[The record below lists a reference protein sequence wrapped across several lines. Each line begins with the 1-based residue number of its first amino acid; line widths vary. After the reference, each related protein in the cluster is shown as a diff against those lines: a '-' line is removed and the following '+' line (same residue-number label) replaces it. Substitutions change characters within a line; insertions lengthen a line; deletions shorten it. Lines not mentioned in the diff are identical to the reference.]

1 MQLTEAASLPCII
14 VKTKKMLFSA
24 PGGWQHPQLQQHTAV
39 CLPNATLGCAPGSHA
54 PHGQRRLEPLLSEHP
69 TNFWP
74 RSCDNVHYR
83 WQQAALRCSTAR
95 PPAHT
100 AAPPAPP
107 APAPHLP
114 ALFMGSPAARL
125 HSTDRHRP
133 RARRTAHLPPTA
145 TTSSRRQD
153 EAVRR
158 GGRRLYSGGGAAAEP
173 SRSEPNRSAPCRPR
187 PATPPRG
194 LPAGLRVPPRIRFSR
209 GRSRLT

>member
-1 MQLTEAASLPCII
+1 MPREGGSTHSSSSTQQCVSRTRPLAVLPARTHRTASDAPSPSFPSTLQTFGREAVTTYITDRSKLH
-14 VKTKKMLFSA
+14 SA
-24 PGGWQHPQLQQHTAV
+24 VP
-39 CLPNATLGCAPGSHA
+39 
-54 PHGQRRLEPLLSEHP
+54 
-69 TNFWP
+69 
-74 RSCDNVHYR
+74 
-83 WQQAALRCSTAR
+83 

-100 AAPPAPP
+100 AAPAAPPAPP
-107 APAPHLP
+107 APAPHPL